1 MFHSEYVQSLEN
13 EARALRKRNRELEH
27 DMDTYRKYG
36 RAPPVTPS
44 SKEQEE
50 EVQEEVKDNSAVRSH
65 IQSLNDQIG
74 EFRENLSVYVLMG
87 MEQNSKVTTIIEHNV
102 TLMCQGK
109 NIRGCKW

>member
-36 RAPPVTPS
+36 RAPPVAPS
-44 SKEQEE
+44 NKEQEE
-50 EVQEEVKDNSAVRSH
+50 EVQEEVKDNSAVRCH

-74 EFRENLSVYVLMG
+74 EFRENLPVYVLMG

-102 TLMCQGK
+102 TLMYQGK